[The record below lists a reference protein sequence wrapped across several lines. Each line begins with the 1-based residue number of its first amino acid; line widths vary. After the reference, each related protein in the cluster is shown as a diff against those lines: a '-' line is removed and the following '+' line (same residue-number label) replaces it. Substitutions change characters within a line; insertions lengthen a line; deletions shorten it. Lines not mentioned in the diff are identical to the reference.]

1 MVSETSTIHDGRRPA
16 RPLTGPAFERL
27 LETLDNNTDRA
38 ADAYRA
44 LHERITG
51 LLRWWGAAHPE
62 ELADETLDRVARK
75 LDEGVTIAAGAL
87 GAYVRGVARLIYY
100 EAGRRQGDALPLEAT
115 TDLAAAADDSQR
127 ERSLTCLDRCLE
139 LLAAEDRLLVLRYY
153 SEHGARKIDTR
164 REMASASGVSVN
176 ALRIRMHRIRER
188 LERCVRGCTE
198 QK

>member
-1 MVSETSTIHDGRRPA
+1 MHDGRRPA

-38 ADAYRA
+38 ADAYRL

-75 LDEGVTIAAGAL
+75 LDEGVTIASGAL

-100 EAGRRQGDALPLEAT
+100 EASRKETAVSLDSTAELVAIP
-115 TDLAAAADDSQR
+115 DDQQR
-127 ERSLTCLDRCLE
+127 ERSLSCLDRCLE
-139 LLAAEDRLLVLRYY
+139 LLPAEDRSLVLRYY
-153 SEHGARKIDTR
+153 SEHGSRKIDSR
-164 REMASASGVSVN
+164 REMANASGVSVN

>member
-1 MVSETSTIHDGRRPA
+1 MSTIQDGRRPA

-27 LETLDNNTDRA
+27 LETLDNNTERA
-38 ADAYRA
+38 ADAYRL

-75 LDEGVTIAAGAL
+75 LDEGVTIATGAL

-100 EAGRRQGDALPLEAT
+100 EAGRRESDAVSLEST
-115 TDLAAAADDSQR
+115 SELVAAPDDQQR

-139 LLAAEDRLLVLRYY
+139 TLTAEDRSLVLRYY
-153 SEHGARKIDTR
+153 SEHGARKIDSR
-164 REMASASGVSVN
+164 RQMADASGVSVN

-188 LERCVRGCTE
+188 LERCVRDCTE